1 LTVDTVLRVAR
12 LWDDSLYAG
21 SAEFYMKGRLPYPE
35 RLADVFRDHLGVNGT
50 GRLLDLGCGP
60 GSLSLLLALSFDE
73 VLAVD
78 ADADMIRVGEAAAA
92 ARGIRN
98 VTWRHEYAEDLD
110 DLGRFRVVT
119 LAQSFHWMDRPV
131 VARKIRGWLHQD
143 GGCVHIGATTH
154 EGTGATGDLPYPT
167 PPRDRMRE
175 LVQAYLGPERR
186 AGRGVVVGE
195 YTPEDA
201 AAVFR
206 AAGFVG
212 PEVLMVTGG
221 DMFERSEDQVIASV
235 LSLSSAAPHLF
246 GDRLPMFLDD
256 LRQMLRQA
264 SPSGM
269 FAEQL
274 QDMRLFV
281 WRIPMR

>member
-1 LTVDTVLRVAR
+1 VAR

-21 SAEFYMKGRLPYPE
+21 SAEFYLKGRLPYPE
-35 RLADVFRDHLGVNGT
+35 RLADAFRDHLGVDGT

-60 GSLSLLLALSFDE
+60 GSLSLLLASSFDE
-73 VLAVD
+73 VVAVD
-78 ADADMIRVGEAAAA
+78 ADADMIRVGQGAAA
-92 ARGIRN
+92 ARGITN
-98 VTWRHEYAEDLD
+98 VTWRHDYAEDLD
-110 DLGRFRVVT
+110 DVGRFRVVT

-131 VARKIRGWLHQD
+131 IAAKIRGWLHRD
-143 GGCVHIGATTH
+143 GCCVHIGATTH
-154 EGTGATGDLPYPT
+154 EGTGATGDLPYPA
-167 PPRDRMRE
+167 PPRNRMRE
-175 LVQAYLGPERR
+175 LVQSYLGPERR
-186 AGRGVVVGE
+186 AGHGVVAGGH
-195 YTPEDA
+195 TPEDE

-212 PEVLMVTGG
+212 PEVVMVTGG
-221 DMFERSEDQVIASV
+221 DMFERSEEQVIASV

-246 GDRLPMFLDD
+246 GDHLPAFLED
-256 LRQMLRQA
+256 LRQMLRET

-281 WRIPMR
+281 WRIPVR